1 MLDVA
6 VNCVERRDGGGTA
19 AGSAGGR
26 SLQGV
31 RCSTNASPFSRDL
44 VLPVVLPA
52 SGRSRR
58 SSFGCLEMTAAAGS
72 VRCAGVQMRC
82 VNSAGERRRQAL
94 FPLSTRTWSA
104 LHHTTLQRVG
114 PSPESW
120 GRETQTG
127 APRGSLDSM
136 PHPRIPHPR
145 AKYRTFVINTREVRR
160 AARPKLQRTDL
171 RLL

>member
-6 VNCVERRDGGGTA
+6 VSCVERRDGGGTA
-19 AGSAGGR
+19 AGSVGGR
-26 SLQGV
+26 TLQGV
-31 RCSTNASPFSRDL
+31 RCSTNASPFSRDS
-44 VLPVVLPA
+44 VLPAVLLA

-58 SSFGCLEMTAAAGS
+58 SSLGCLEMTAAAGS

-94 FPLSTRTWSA
+94 FPLSTRAWSA

-127 APRGSLDSM
+127 VPGALSTPC
-136 PHPRIPHPR
+136 PIPEYPILAR
-145 AKYRTFVINTREVRR
+145 NTE
-160 AARPKLQRTDL
+160 LS
-171 RLL
+171 